1 MATSEKVKV
10 GIIGCGTIGR
20 VHAGN
25 FSSIEN
31 AELVAFA
38 DMNAENL
45 RKMADQYDVKARYCN
60 ADDIIND
67 ENVDAVII
75 CVPNFLHSNLAVKA
89 LNSGKHVLCEKPM
102 ALNTGQA
109 REMVNAAEKNN
120 RKLMIALCQRF
131 TPQSMALKSMIDDG
145 VFGDIY
151 HAQVVLHR
159 RRGIPG
165 LGGWFT
171 TKSKS
176 GGGPLIDIGVHV
188 MDLTLHMMGYPRA
201 EAVSAATYT
210 KFGNRPDYNY
220 VSMWAEEFSVKGGT
234 FDVEDYA
241 TALVRLEGDMTMN
254 LDCSWAANIGEE
266 QLFTMIL
273 GDKRGAKL
281 GGDKLEVFGEDCGHL
296 TDFVHQYKKSNSFE
310 NEARHFAQ
318 AILDDSEPMASGKE
332 VMNLQL
338 LIDGIYSSAE
348 EKREVK
354 IGE

>member
-1 MATSEKVKV
+1 MAISKKVKI
-10 GIIGCGTIGR
+10 GIIGCGSIGN
-20 VHAGN
+20 VHARS

-45 RKMADQYDVKARYCN
+45 KKMAEQYGVKALYSD
-60 ADDIIND
+60 ADDLIND

-75 CVPNFLHSNLAVKA
+75 CVPNFLHRDITVKA
-89 LNSGKHVLCEKPM
+89 LNGGKHVLCEKPM
-102 ALNTGQA
+102 ALNAEQA
-109 REMVNAAEKNN
+109 REMVDAAEKND

-145 VFGDIY
+145 MFGDIY

-188 MDLTLHMMGYPRA
+188 MDLTLHMMGYPRT

-210 KFGNRPDYNY
+210 KFGNRSDYNY
-220 VSMWAEEFSVKGGT
+220 VNMWAEKFSVKGGT

-254 LDCSWAANIGEE
+254 LECAWAANIGEE

-281 GGDKLEVFGEDCGHL
+281 SGGKLEVFGEDCGYL
-296 TDFVHQYKKSNSFE
+296 ADFVHQYRESNNFE

-318 AILDDSEPMASGKE
+318 AILDNSEPIASGKE
-332 VMNLQL
+332 VLNLQL

-348 EKREVK
+348 KKMEVK